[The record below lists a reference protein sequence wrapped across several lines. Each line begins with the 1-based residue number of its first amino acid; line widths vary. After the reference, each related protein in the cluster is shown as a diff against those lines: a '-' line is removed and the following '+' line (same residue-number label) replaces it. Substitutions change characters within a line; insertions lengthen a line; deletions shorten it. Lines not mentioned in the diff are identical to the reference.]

1 MDPLA
6 PLIASLRAEG
16 RLRVWSLVIT
26 AFGDLVQHRGGAI
39 TTARLGAVLGRIGVE
54 PGALR
59 TALSRLDS
67 DGWVVRERTGRT
79 SLCRLSAE
87 GLAQF
92 GPATSTIYAPPRA
105 APVERWSLSASLGDT
120 GPVLRLDPAGQA
132 AGDVVVT
139 GTLDQITPA
148 FREASLDP
156 ACRAALEML
165 AEDLRA
171 LPGVTEPLDAAAA
184 RLLLIHRW
192 RRIVLRF
199 PEPWAQLLPAS
210 APLPDPRR
218 AVAEAYAALS
228 GPAETWLSRP
238 LPGGEGMPAPRAE
251 FASRFG
257 RLDLPG
263 VSGKAEA

>member
-26 AFGDLVQHRGGAI
+26 AFGDLVQHRGGTI
-39 TTARLGAVLGRIGVE
+39 TTTRLGAVLGRIGVE

-59 TALSRLDS
+59 TALSRLAS
-67 DGWVVRERTGRT
+67 DGWVERERQGRT
-79 SLCRLSAE
+79 SLCRLSDA

-92 GPATSTIYAPPRA
+92 GPATSRIYAPPSM
-105 APVERWSLSASLGDT
+105 APITQWSLSATVADGT
-120 GPVLRLDPAGQA
+120 PHLRLEPAGGA
-132 AGDVVVT
+132 TGDVVVT

-156 ACRAALEML
+156 ACRVALTYLAADLAAL
-165 AEDLRA
+165 AD
-171 LPGVTEPLDAAAA
+171 VKVPLDAAAA

-199 PEPWAQLLPAS
+199 PELLPDVMPET
-210 APLPDPRR
+210 APLSDPRR
-218 AVAEAYAALS
+218 AVAQAYAGLS
-228 GPAETWLSRP
+228 GAAEEWLSTP
-238 LPGGEGMPAPRAE
+238 LPGDHGMPPADAG
-251 FASRFG
+251 FADRF
-257 RLDLPG
+257 
-263 VSGKAEA
+263 SKA